1 MGNTI
6 SKKQQQI
13 LDYIKDEILKKGY
26 PPTVRENVAK
36 FVRNHKEK
44 FLGAGLLL
52 AAADGI
58 RVRLDRN
65 KDQKAFEES
74 SVKQQMVARKHEA
87 EINALRAEAEQARE
101 VNRRV
106 DQLEQIVKN
115 ITEGGGG
122 E

>member
-1 MGNTI
+1 MGNR
-6 SKKQQQI
+6 
-13 LDYIKDEILKKGY
+13 IKLPNIDFAKVGDDMGK
-26 PPTVRENVAK
+26 TAKNVAK

-52 AAADGI
+52 TAADGI

-115 ITEGGGG
+115 IAEGGGG